1 MSSFHIATI
10 LKLAGRHLTPC
21 FRSGL
26 LVGVLVTKGFPD
38 FLPVMRE
45 SQKRGD
51 REEEQDK
58 VESLERTKGALFHP
72 YS

>member
-1 MSSFHIATI
+1 M
-10 LKLAGRHLTPC
+10 
-21 FRSGL
+21 
-26 LVGVLVTKGFPD
+26 GVLVTKGFPD

-58 VESLERTKGALFHP
+58 VESLERTKGALLHP